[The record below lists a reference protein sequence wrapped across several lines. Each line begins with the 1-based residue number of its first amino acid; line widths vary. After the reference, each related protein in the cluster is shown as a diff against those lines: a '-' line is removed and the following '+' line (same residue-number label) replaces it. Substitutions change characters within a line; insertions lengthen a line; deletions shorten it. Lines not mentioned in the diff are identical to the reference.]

1 MRIKP
6 KNLYPISDLETAD
19 EVLKKIAELK
29 RNIIAFESE
38 AQDKIDK
45 IKDGLTPK
53 LHPLIKEIERYDL
66 SLSAFANAQKD
77 ELFKDRKTVELT
89 FGFLGFRQSTK
100 ISITNQTLKLLKQ
113 FKCFDAIII
122 KESVNKEVLQT
133 YPDARLAEIKAKKI
147 VEDNFWYELKNEVQ
161 TS

>member
-6 KNLYPISDLETAD
+6 KNLYPIPDLKTAD
-19 EVLKKIAELK
+19 EVLRKIAELK
-29 RNIIAFESE
+29 RNIIVLESE
-38 AQDKIDK
+38 AQEKIDK
-45 IKDGLTPK
+45 IKDGLNSKISPI
-53 LHPLIKEIERYDL
+53 LQEIERYEL

-77 ELFKDRKTVELT
+77 ELFKDRKTIEIT

-113 FKCFDAIII
+113 FGYNEAIIV

-133 YPDARLAEIKAKKI
+133 YSESQLAEVKAKKI
-147 VEDNFWYELKNEVQ
+147 VEDNFWYELKNDVQ
-161 TS
+161 K